1 MRIGGKRSIRILL
14 FLALLLLVGQQLLQT
29 HKAAAAQPTYYVA
42 SLDATIDPGAEDF
55 VLSAIN
61 NARTAGANHFILIL
75 NTDGGAGNNM
85 QNIITAISKYEG
97 DGNNFT
103 TLIAPSSGHAF
114 SAGAFIAEA
123 STKIVMVNGTTIG
136 SATPI
141 ITGIPDAELAS
152 IQQKDIA
159 AFATYME
166 ALTSQFGRNATATG
180 LMVTAGRSYD
190 YMNASRL
197 HVVDKWL
204 PVSSTTDALSAMG
217 VPSNVPI
224 QTPGLRSQAISI
236 LSDPNLDALLFLIGS
251 FAILLDLLH
260 PTLIVSFVGGA
271 ALVLALFGFGLFGA
285 PFTSIILMLIGAA
298 FIFLELKTH
307 HGISALVGVVVFVIG
322 FLLIFQTPPL
332 PAQPSPS
339 TPPVANFFQ
348 ISTATYVI
356 IGAIAVVGIALSLY
370 VYGLREEFQK
380 HIPHFDPKGIIG
392 KEGKLIAD
400 LKAGGVAT
408 ANIDAEEWSVTASTD
423 MPKGTRVKVLE
434 VDGLKLKVEKL
445 EG

>member
-1 MRIGGKRSIRILL
+1 MRGDRSIRILL
-14 FLALLLLVGQQLLQT
+14 FLVLLVLVGQQLLQT
-29 HKAAAAQPTYYVA
+29 TKAAATPTYYVA
-42 SLDATIDPGAEDF
+42 SLNATIDPGAEDF
-55 VLSAIN
+55 VVSSIN
-61 NARTAGANHFILIL
+61 NARDAGANHFILIL
-75 NTDGGAGNNM
+75 NTNGGAGNNM
-85 QNIITAISKYEG
+85 QNIITAISTYEAA
-97 DGNNFT
+97 GNNFT

-166 ALTSQFGRNATATG
+166 SLTSQFGRNATATG

-190 YMNASRL
+190 YMNATRL

-204 PVSSTTDALSAMG
+204 PVASVSDALTAMG
-217 VPSNVPI
+217 VPAGTPI
-224 QTPGLRSQAISI
+224 QTPSWRSQAISI

-260 PTLIVSFVGGA
+260 PTLIVSIVGGA

-285 PFTSIILMLIGAA
+285 SLTSIILMLIGAA

-307 HGISALVGVVVFVIG
+307 HGISALAGVVIFVIG

-339 TPPVANFFQ
+339 SPPLANFFE
-348 ISTATYVI
+348 ISSVTYII
-356 IGAIAVVGIALSLY
+356 IGAVAAVGIAMSLY
-370 VYGLREEFQK
+370 LYGLREEFQK
-380 HIPHFDPKGIIG
+380 RTPHFDPKGIIG
-392 KEGKLIAD
+392 KEGKLMTD

-408 ANIDAEEWSVTASTD
+408 ANIGAEEWSVTASED
-423 MPKGTRVKVLE
+423 IAKGTRVKVLE
-434 VDGLKLKVEKL
+434 VEGLKLKVQKM

>member
-1 MRIGGKRSIRILL
+1 MNRKRSFRILL
-14 FLALLLLVGQQLLQT
+14 LLALLLLAGQQLLQT
-29 HKAAAAQPTYYVA
+29 QKAAAVPTYYVA
-42 SLDATIDPGAEDF
+42 SLNATIDPGAEDF
-55 VLSAIN
+55 VVSSIN
-61 NARTAGANHFILIL
+61 NARAAGANHFILIL
-75 NTDGGAGNNM
+75 NTNGGAGINM
-85 QNIITAISKYEG
+85 QNIITAISTFESE
-97 DGNNFT
+97 GNNFT

-114 SAGAFIAEA
+114 SAGAFIAES

-166 ALTSQFGRNATATG
+166 SLTSQFGRNATATG
-180 LMVTAGRSYD
+180 LMVTAGLSYD
-190 YMNASRL
+190 NMNANRL

-204 PVSSTTDALSAMG
+204 PVASVSDALTAMG
-217 VPSNVPI
+217 VPRETPI

-260 PTLIVSFVGGA
+260 PTLIVSIVGGV

-285 PFTSIILMLIGAA
+285 SLTSIFLMLIGAA

-307 HGISALVGVVVFVIG
+307 HGISALAGVVIFVIG

-339 TPPVANFFQ
+339 TPPLANFFA
-348 ISTATYVI
+348 ISPITYAI
-356 IGAIAVVGIALSLY
+356 IGAVAAVGIAMSLY
-370 VYGLREEFQK
+370 LYGLREQFQK

-392 KEGKLIAD
+392 KEGKLITD

-408 ANIDAEEWSVTASTD
+408 ANIGAEEWSVTATED
-423 MPKGTRVKVLE
+423 LAKGTRVKVLE
-434 VDGLKLKVEKL
+434 KEGLKLKVQKM

>member
-1 MRIGGKRSIRILL
+1 MGGARGIRILL
-14 FLALLLLVGQQLLQT
+14 FAALIILAGQQLLQT
-29 HKAAAAQPTYYVA
+29 HRAVAASTYYVA
-42 SLDATIDPGAEDF
+42 SLNATIDPGAEDF
-55 VLSAIN
+55 VVSSIN
-61 NARTAGANHFILIL
+61 NARSVGANHFILIL

-85 QNIITAISKYEG
+85 QNIITAISNYEAA
-97 DGNNFT
+97 GNNFT

-123 STKIVMVNGTTIG
+123 SNNITMVSGTVIG

-152 IQQKDIA
+152 IQKKDIA

-166 ALTSQFGRNATATG
+166 TLTLQFHRNATATG
-180 LMVTAGRSYD
+180 EMVTLGSSFD
-190 YMNASRL
+190 NVNATRK
-197 HVVDKWL
+197 HVVDQWL
-204 PVSSTTDALSAMG
+204 SVSSERDALTAMG
-217 VPSNVPI
+217 VPSSVQI

-251 FAILLDLLH
+251 FAILTDLLH
-260 PTLIVSFVGGA
+260 PTLILSFVGGA
-271 ALVLALFGFGLFGA
+271 ALVVALFGFGLFGA
-285 PFTSIILMLIGAA
+285 SLASIILMLIGAA

-307 HGISALVGVVVFVIG
+307 HGVSALIGVVVFVVG
-322 FLLIFQTPPL
+322 FLLIFQTPPP

-339 TPPVANFFQ
+339 TPPLANFFQ
-348 ISTATYVI
+348 ISNVTYAI
-356 IGAIAVVGIALSLY
+356 IGAVAAVGIALSLY
-370 VYGLREEFQK
+370 LYGLREQFQK

-392 KEGKLIAD
+392 KEGKLISD

-408 ANIDAEEWSVTASTD
+408 ANIGSEEWTVTASED

-434 VDGLKLKVEKL
+434 VEGLKLKVAKM